1 MAIDFEQ
8 ASQVVAE
15 AFRTEANKPETSQ
28 ENRALFTTMAY
39 MVTDQGIASDIKE
52 LLGNIDRVASA
63 HGIKP
68 GELTLMISETEAMTI
83 SDRITQRIRNQMI
96 EEGLSQIE
104 TAMGAFLAVLSARKK
119 PALFFSCEGW
129 PAPLSLVTD
138 WPSCS

>member
-1 MAIDFEQ
+1 MALDFEQ

-28 ENRALFTTMAY
+28 ENRALFTAMAY
-39 MVTDQGIASDIKE
+39 MVTDQDIASDIRE

-83 SDRITQRIRNQMI
+83 SDRIAQRIRSQMI

-119 PALFFSCEGW
+119 PA
-129 PAPLSLVTD
+129 TK
-138 WPSCS
+138 